1 MRSQILILL
10 FSALCLSSFAYE
22 DILTD
27 EQIQGSLEQS
37 RMNEVFERYMA
48 TIVMYDPEKAS
59 SLGIHDSDH
68 LLTSRSQEALNQRI
82 RSFEKLKTDLEV
94 LDREKMYRYLQADY
108 FLLNSILEVEI
119 YNLKN
124 MNVLSKYPQDYLDPL
139 KLIYFQLSK
148 ETGSYM
154 SRAADSIKRLNAY
167 PQILLQAERNI
178 SHPPKIWTEYA
189 IDRAQDAYDNMSDFF
204 PLFKNYVKFDP
215 TLKAQL
221 DETIE
226 RVKNSLKR
234 YINFL
239 KKEVLKKSD
248 GEASAGEYTY
258 GFYLERWHGLDYNTA
273 SAYRFAKKNY
283 KKAMK
288 ELKKAAKNLDP
299 STESSQGWIA
309 VFSKISR
316 DHPQPSELIK
326 TFSDEI
332 ERASS
337 HMDEQKV
344 SNYPKMRFQIKNLP
358 NFLANALPYAYYSG
372 PMPIE
377 DDKSAELYLLMPKEK
392 DSKEKVESMM
402 SGMYSYANIE
412 LLTAGLMVPGLHLR
426 AYEGAKNPSKI
437 RRVAWQPASYY
448 GWQVYSEKLA
458 EERGF
463 YSSMWTKFLRTY
475 LNAIRAGR
483 AYVDVGFHTGK
494 LSYDESVEFF
504 TKKLFFTKKQAERE
518 VLFISMN
525 PTISFCYIVGYDKI
539 MKLRSY
545 YVKGED
551 KYFNLRNFHNDFL
564 QLSNLTIDSAID
576 QLRLY
581 KKKAKKKNDDEE

>member
-1 MRSQILILL
+1 MRRQILTALL
-10 FSALCLSSFAYE
+10 SALCLNLFAYE
-22 DILTD
+22 DTLTD

-37 RMNEVFERYMA
+37 RMNEVFERYLA
-48 TIVMYDPEKAS
+48 TVVMYDPEKAS
-59 SLGIHDSDH
+59 SLGIHESDY
-68 LLTSRSQEALNQRI
+68 LLTSRSQESLNQRI
-82 RSFEKLKTDLEV
+82 RSFEELKKELDV
-94 LDREKMYRYLQADY
+94 LDREKMYKYLQADY
-108 FLLNSILEVEI
+108 FLLNSILEIEI

-124 MNVLSKYPQDYLDPL
+124 MNVLSKYPQDYLKPL
-139 KLIYFQLSK
+139 ELIYFQLSK
-148 ETGSYM
+148 ETGNYM
-154 SRAADSIKRLNAY
+154 SKAPDSLKRLNAY

-204 PLFKNYVKFDP
+204 PLFKSYVKFDP

-221 DETIE
+221 DGTIE
-226 RVKNSLKR
+226 RVKESLKR

-248 GEASAGEYTY
+248 GEAYVGEYTY
-258 GFYLERWHGLDYNTA
+258 GFYLERWHGFDFNTA
-273 SAYRFAKKNY
+273 SAYRFAKKSF
-283 KKAMK
+283 KKSMK
-288 ELKKAAKNLDP
+288 ELKKAARNMDP
-299 STESSQGWIA
+299 SLESSQGWMA
-309 VFSKISR
+309 VFKKISQE
-316 DHPQPSELIK
+316 HPQPSELIK
-326 TFSDEI
+326 TFSEEI

-344 SNYPKMRFQIKNLP
+344 SNYPKMRFQIKSLP
-358 NFLANALPYAYYSG
+358 NFLANALPYAYYAG
-372 PMPIE
+372 PLPLE
-377 DDKSAELYLLMPKEK
+377 DDKSAELYLLMPGEK
-392 DSKEKVESMM
+392 DSKEKTEAMM
-402 SGMYSYANIE
+402 SAMYSYSNIE

-426 AYEGAKNPSKI
+426 AYEGSKNPSRI

-448 GWQVYSEKLA
+448 GWQVYAEKLA
-458 EERGF
+458 EDRGF

-475 LNAIRAGR
+475 INAIRAGR

-504 TKKLFFTKKQAERE
+504 TKQLFLTKKQAEKE

-525 PTISFCYIVGYDKI
+525 PTIAFCYIVGYDRI

-545 YVKGED
+545 YVSGEG
-551 KYFNLRNFHNDFL
+551 KYFDLRNFHNDFL
-564 QLSNLTIDSAID
+564 QLSNLTMDSARE
-576 QLRLY
+576 QLKLY